1 MTTKFI
7 DVTGKT
13 EDEAVA
19 KALAELG
26 LEREEVSVEIL
37 ERAKKGFL
45 GIGASPAKVRVSYGL
60 ADEPAKAPPR
70 RTRGAA
76 EARPG
81 PAAGAAGEGAPGGE
95 TGGAPASG
103 AP

>member
-45 GIGASPAKVRVSYGL
+45 GS
-60 ADEPAKAPPR
+60 
-70 RTRGAA
+70 
-76 EARPG
+76 
-81 PAAGAAGEGAPGGE
+81 
-95 TGGAPASG
+95 APARLRFG
-103 AP
+103 